1 MFEGNWKV
9 LYVLYVPIEISWRQM
24 IRYQSSKGDIR
35 ELDFQPSSKLCS
47 REVKVRL
54 APGAPGQPSAGK
66 P

>member
-1 MFEGNWKV
+1 
-9 LYVLYVPIEISWRQM
+9 M

-47 REVKVRL
+47 QEVKVRL
-54 APGAPGQPSAGK
+54 APGAPGQRSAGK